1 MSMARRS
8 TTTRRRLTPEDWADA
23 ALAAI
28 AEGGL
33 AAVAVEPLAVRLG
46 TTKGSFYWHYSGRE
60 ALLEAALARWED
72 WTTSAVVVE
81 IIDDANPPADQLRRL
96 VVRTIEIAERDR
108 VGPALQANATH
119 PAVART
125 LDRVTRARIDLITTV
140 FTRLGYAAQEARSRA
155 LLAYSAY
162 LGHAQLAHATPQAL
176 PATDEER
183 RAYLDRVLHL
193 LTR

>member
-1 MSMARRS
+1 MVMAGRS
-8 TTTRRRLTPEDWADA
+8 TTTRRRLTPDDWADA
-23 ALAAI
+23 ALTAI

-46 TTKGSFYWHYSGRE
+46 ATKGSFYWHYASRE

-81 IIDDANPPADQLRRL
+81 ITNAANPPADQLRRL
-96 VVRTIEIAERDR
+96 IVRTVEIAEQDR
-108 VGPALQANATH
+108 VGPALQADASH

-140 FTRLGYAAQEARSRA
+140 FTRLGYAAHEAQSRA

-162 LGHAQLAHATPQAL
+162 LGHAQLAHATPQLL
-176 PATDEER
+176 PATGEAR
-183 RAYLDRVLHL
+183 RAYLERVLEL
-193 LTR
+193 LTC